1 MRKLGG
7 FLTAISAVALVT
19 ASVAAANAGSTV
31 LTLRGTQTIVN
42 EQKGRYE
49 MHGSLVGAWNVTAFT
64 LHYAGADG
72 KVVGSGKEM
81 FVGCQ
86 DTDRN
91 AACDAGE
98 PKGTLRF
105 RFIYWAQYKPG
116 TKTLVNGQCVHPV
129 IGGTGAFA
137 KAKGVIHMTDRPSAG
152 GVLTTYTGTLE
163 ASGMSASSAKAPPE
177 RTLQSVSRAVRGGC
191 GR

>member
-7 FLTAISAVALVT
+7 FATAIAAVALVT
-19 ASVAAANAGSTV
+19 ASVAAAGAGSTV

-42 EQKGRYE
+42 EQKGQYE
-49 MHGSLVGAWNVTAFT
+49 MHGSLVGAWNTTAFT
-64 LHYAGADG
+64 LNYAGADG

-81 FVGCQ
+81 FVGCR

-91 AACDAGE
+91 GTCDAGE

-105 RFIYWAQYKPG
+105 SFIYWAQYKPG
-116 TKTLVNGQCVHPV
+116 TKTLVKGQCVHPV

-137 KAKGVIHMTDRPSAG
+137 KTKGVIHMSDRPSAG
-152 GVLTTYTGTLE
+152 GVLTTYTGTLDVPGI
-163 ASGMSASSAKAPPE
+163 AASSAKAPSE
-177 RTLQSVSRAVRGGC
+177 RTPQSVSRAVPGGC

>member
-7 FLTAISAVALVT
+7 FATAISAVALVT
-19 ASVAAANAGSTV
+19 ASVAAAGAGSTV

-49 MHGSLVGAWNVTAFT
+49 MHGSLVGAWNTTAFT
-64 LHYAGADG
+64 LHYAGPDG
-72 KVVGSGKEM
+72 QVVGSGKEM

-91 AACDAGE
+91 GTCDAGE

-105 RFIYWAQYKPG
+105 TFIYWAQYKPG
-116 TKTLVNGQCVHPV
+116 TKTLVKGQCVHPV
-129 IGGTGAFA
+129 VGGTGAFA
-137 KAKGVIHMTDRPSAG
+137 KAKGVIHMIDRPSPG
-152 GVLTTYTGTLE
+152 GVLTTYTGTLD
-163 ASGMSASSAKAPPE
+163 APGMSASSATTPPE
-177 RTLQSVSRAVRGGC
+177 RTPQSVSRVVRGGC

>member
-1 MRKLGG
+1 MRTLAG
-7 FLTAISAVALVT
+7 FVTAICAVALVT
-19 ASVAAANAGSTV
+19 ASVAAAGAGSTV

-49 MHGSLVGAWNVTAFT
+49 MHGSLVGAWNMTAFT

-81 FVGCQ
+81 FVGCR
-86 DTDRN
+86 DTDRDGT
-91 AACDAGE
+91 CDVGE

-105 RFIYWAQYKPG
+105 SFVYWAQYKPG
-116 TKTLVNGQCVHPV
+116 TKTLVKGQCVHPV

-137 KAKGVIHMTDRPSAG
+137 KAKGVIHMTDRPSVG
-152 GVLTTYTGTLE
+152 GVLTTYTGTLDVPGI
-163 ASGMSASSAKAPPE
+163 AASSAKAPPE
-177 RTLQSVSRAVRGGC
+177 RTPQSVSRVGRGGC